1 MIQMVTAPLATR
13 RTLACDVKPHPP
25 VDVEATTRNKIKP
38 ATGPTEPLSPWLD
51 RVVNRGQQPGRT
63 ALLPHAL
70 VGVQQGAVAV
80 AGQQKAA
87 MLVVHTARPPKR
99 QRVVQQAAAIDGK
112 QIALTRNI
120 HYLIAQSKKP
130 IASKSFRRFTK
141 FSALMRLIGGR
152 TGPQSTPAKPIAALQ
167 AAANPL

>member
-1 MIQMVTAPLATR
+1 MS
-13 RTLACDVKPHPP
+13 
-25 VDVEATTRNKIKP
+25 RNKVEP
-38 ATGPTEPLSPWLD
+38 ALGPVEPLGSWLD
-51 RVVNRGQQPGRT
+51 GVIKRGQQPSGA

-80 AGQQKAA
+80 AGQQEAA
-87 MLVVHTARPPKR
+87 MLVVHAARPPKR
-99 QRVVQQAAAIDGK
+99 QRVVQQAVAIDGK
-112 QIALTRNI
+112 QIALTGNI

-130 IASKSFRRFTK
+130 IASKSFRRLTK

-152 TGPQSTPAKPIAALQ
+152 TGPQSTPSKPIAALQ